1 MIRTLFVTG
10 LLIAALSPAAAA
22 PLLGDFE
29 CLSDRDGPQTYEGT
43 LRIDEPTSFGF
54 LNADATV
61 DAWYPLDISD
71 PDDVKFD
78 NAFTEHISSG
88 AVVQSARMLEDEYA
102 YAVDIRTRKGTVI
115 PVYCL
120 FVY

>member
-10 LLIAALSPAAAA
+10 LLVAATASASAA

-29 CLSDRDGPQTYEGT
+29 CLSDRQGPETYEGT
-43 LRIDEPTSFGF
+43 MRIEEPTSFGF
-54 LNADATV
+54 LTQAATV

-78 NAFTEHISSG
+78 DAFVEHISFG
-88 AVVQSARMLEDEYA
+88 GVVQSARMLEDEYA
-102 YAVDIRTRKGTVI
+102 YSVDVRTKKGDIV

-120 FVY
+120 FIY